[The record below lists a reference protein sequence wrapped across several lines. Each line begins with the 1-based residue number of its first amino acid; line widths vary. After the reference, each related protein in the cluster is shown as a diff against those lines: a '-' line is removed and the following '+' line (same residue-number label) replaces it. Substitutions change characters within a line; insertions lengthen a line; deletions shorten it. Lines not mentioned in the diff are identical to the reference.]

1 MRHRLTIFKVLCFTI
16 VFSSALFAQAAGDFQ
31 SHQTGNWNEA
41 ASWERFDGTSWVTPA
56 PSLPDSGVG
65 RITILAGHTVT
76 VSEDLIAD
84 SVFVSGQLNVDA
96 GKTLTVAKPKG
107 NERGVVV
114 NSGGVVVVNG
124 TYKHDRNAGSVPTA
138 TWNAGSTFLVT
149 GSTGTAPSNA
159 NQNFYNVV
167 INCPNLSS
175 NLNLAWSG
183 NTIAGD
189 ITVIDT
195 KSSRY
200 YMTSPTANAGS
211 PITITVLGNINITGG
226 TFSVNG
232 SGSTCQYTVDI
243 YGNINVTAG
252 NFGPSRGSGASG
264 VVNLYGDFNV
274 SDATLQSSSANIRMA
289 FVKGGTQQVT
299 LTNVSL
305 SGGLCWEIANNTT
318 VNLNSNFVLNN
329 SASVLTLTSGKLVT
343 SSSALLVVTT
353 GTVTGGNASGFVEGP
368 MTYNFPT
375 VGPASKLY
383 PLGKG
388 NSYRPLELRI
398 THDAAGATE
407 YTAELF
413 NAPPAS
419 RVIPAS
425 LTKVSENRYYT
436 ITKGAGA
443 NVTAASVKIAYDTD
457 DGVTDEAN
465 LRIAKDDG
473 AGNWVDLGGVG
484 TAANTGTITSTNN
497 FTTFSDFVIANA
509 LGGANIIPVELSSF
523 SANAN
528 GNNVDLRWITVTE
541 TNTKAFLVQK
551 MKMNKVNK
559 DNEWETIAEINAK
572 GTTSE
577 VSNYTFVDKNV
588 SAGSYVYRLKIID
601 IDGSF
606 ILSDQVNAV
615 VLNPTKV
622 SLSQNYPNPFNPETL
637 IKFEIPQNSFVNL
650 TVFNIIGEKVA
661 TLVNEN
667 LEAGVYEK
675 RFNAQDLSNG
685 IYLYKLVN
693 CNSTITRKM
702 LLIK

>member
-31 SHQTGNWNEA
+31 SHQTGNWNDA
-41 ASWERFDGTSWVTPA
+41 ASWERFDGTSWITPA

-65 RITILAGHTVT
+65 RITILAGHTIT
-76 VSEDLIAD
+76 VSADLIAD
-84 SVFVSGQLNVDA
+84 SVFVNGQLNIAA
-96 GKTLTVAKPKG
+96 GKTLTVAKPRG
-107 NERGVVV
+107 SERGVIV
-114 NSGGVVVVNG
+114 NTGGLVVVDG

-138 TWNAGSTFLVT
+138 TWNTGSNFELT

-159 NQNFYNVV
+159 NQNFYNVI
-167 INCPNLSS
+167 INCASLSS

-183 NTIAGD
+183 NTIYGD
-189 ITVIDT
+189 INVLNTA
-195 KSSRY
+195 SSRY
-200 YMTSPTANAGS
+200 YMTSPTANAGN
-211 PITITVLGNINITGG
+211 PITITVMGNINITAG
-226 TFSVNG
+226 TFSING
-232 SGSTCQYTVDI
+232 SGTPGQYTVDI
-243 YGNINVTAG
+243 YGNVNVTAG

-264 VVNLYGDFNV
+264 VVNLHGDFTV
-274 SDATLQSSSANIRMA
+274 SNATLQSSSANIRMA
-289 FVKGGTQQVT
+289 FAKGGTQQVT
-299 LTNVSL
+299 LTNVTL
-305 SGGLCWEIANNTT
+305 SGGLCWEVANNTI

-343 SSSALLVVTT
+343 SPTALLVVTT
-353 GTVTGGNASGFVEGP
+353 GSVTGASSACFVEGP

-398 THDAAGATE
+398 SHDAAGATE

-419 RVIPAS
+419 RVLPSS

-443 NVTAASVKIAYDTD
+443 NVTAASVVIGYDTD
-457 DGVTDEAN
+457 DGVTDAAN

-484 TAANTGTITSTNN
+484 TAAVTGTITSTNN

-509 LGGANIIPVELSSF
+509 LGGSNIIPVELSSF

-528 GNNVDLRWITVTE
+528 GRNIDLRWITVTE

-559 DNEWETIAEINAK
+559 DNEWETIAEISAK

-588 SAGSYVYRLKIID
+588 SAGSYQYRLKIID
-601 IDGSF
+601 VDGSYDF
-606 ILSDQVNAV
+606 SDQVNV
-615 VLNPTKV
+615 VMLNPTKV

-667 LEAGVYEK
+667 LEAGIYEK
-675 RFNAQDLSNG
+675 RFNAQELSNG

-693 CNSTITRKM
+693 GNSTITKKM